1 MIRRFL
7 VFLCLCLSFCGL
19 ANAAAINFTPAEEA
33 RYQGLISQ
41 LRCLVCQNQ
50 TIAESNA
57 PLAEDLRRQV
67 ASMMQSGRS
76 DDEILDYLTQRY
88 GDFVLYKPPV
98 KRSTWV
104 LWAGPFVLLISALLI
119 PILLFQRG
127 RRAVASKPPDAEMLR
142 KILQD
147 TEQDKYS

>member
-1 MIRRFL
+1 MIKQLL
-7 VFLCLCLSFCGL
+7 VFLCLYGFW
-19 ANAAAINFTPAEEA
+19 NVAAAEFTPTEEA
-33 RYQGLISQ
+33 RYQALISQ

-67 ASMMQSGRS
+67 ANMMLAGQS
-76 DDEILDYLTQRY
+76 DDEILAYLTQRY

-104 LWAGPFVLLISALLI
+104 LWVGPFVLLMGALLI
-119 PILLFQRG
+119 PLLLFRRG
-127 RRAVASKPPDAEMLR
+127 RHTVPPPAPDAETLR

-147 TEQDKYS
+147 STPDKNP